1 MLLSRSHSLSLLT
14 LSTLH
19 LVLQLCLSL
28 WRTGRDTTPSTV
40 QSHLPIWSALQ
51 LLLICCSHNS
61 TLCTLPVGVLL
72 LSPTACSERKVLPRP
87 GQDDDNIHIVVQGQE
102 EELTERA
109 AVLPAA
115 RQRGPKANRHKP
127 AAAAS
132 LVLTARASAA
142 QDSDARGSHTGMSGA
157 QDSDDHHSAAQLA
170 PHMQEDPETQQQADT
185 GVTQRQ
191 AEPHLAETEADMRQ
205 HSSRGTESHQPQ
217 HQQLDAVGQASTT
230 QPHTSA
236 ASQRAESQPADS
248 ATLSEAQEDQ
258 QQLQQGQ
265 ALLPGLLGVLR
276 KEALCLRVRPLDA
289 LTKRLMQALGC
300 TALLELPNN
309 K

>member
-1 MLLSRSHSLSLLT
+1 MLP
-14 LSTLH
+14 
-19 LVLQLCLSL
+19 
-28 WRTGRDTTPSTV
+28 W
-40 QSHLPIWSALQ
+40 
-51 LLLICCSHNS
+51 
-61 TLCTLPVGVLL
+61 
-72 LSPTACSERKVLPRP
+72 P
-87 GQDDDNIHIVVQGQE
+87 GQDDDDSNVVVQGQG
-102 EELTERA
+102 EELTEHA

-132 LVLTARASAA
+132 VLLTACASAA

-157 QDSDDHHSAAQLA
+157 QNLGDHHSAAQLTQ
-170 PHMQEDPETQQQADT
+170 PMHGDPETQQQADT
-185 GVTQRQ
+185 GVTHQ
-191 AEPHLAETEADMRQ
+191 AEPHLADTEADLHQ
-205 HSSRGTESHQPQ
+205 HSSRGTESHEPQ
-217 HQQLDAVGQASTT
+217 HQQLDAVGQAGTT
-230 QPHTSA
+230 QPHASV

-258 QQLQQGQ
+258 QQLQLGQ